1 MGIEGFYKFIHKNI
15 PDIYVNKNIYG
26 LKGKIIIID
35 GMQHI
40 YSQILYMRMH
50 EKEIINNGKNITHI
64 HGLLNSLLYYLDH
77 GIVPIFI
84 FDGKSPELKKNKVNE
99 RKKQLKANI
108 SKLKELK
115 EIRDLKELN
124 DIERESEFIVGT
136 PPIESMI
143 EIDKITDEYNKL
155 HKKTII
161 LKDYFI
167 QDWMDILDMLGLP
180 YIKADGEADPLCAYL
195 MKSNKHIFSILS
207 DDSDMMIFGASS
219 ILKKTKN
226 QFFSIL
232 YLDKILEGLTS
243 LIQKLYNKKIIFELD
258 NLIDF
263 ALLLGTDYGTFT
275 INNLTTNESL
285 EIFKLYIDNNMN
297 YKMLISVNDYERFE
311 EIKSYYK
318 SNDNINNYPL
328 CEMSE
333 YLKEKVH
340 NLIYNKPK
348 WNAPNFEL
356 LKSRLSEL
364 DVENSY
370 INYIVNTYNA
380 KYEKYMYHT
389 KFKYYKPNYNPSYQH
404 NKIKIKDEEEDER
417 IEEDN
422 QNECIF
428 NLE

>member
-108 SKLKELK
+108 NKLRELK
-115 EIRDLKELN
+115 EIKDLNILN
-124 DIERESEFIVGT
+124 EMKDIKDDNDFIVGT
-136 PPIESMI
+136 PPVESLI
-143 EIDKITDEYNKL
+143 DIDKITDEYNKL

-180 YIKADGEADPLCAYL
+180 YIKADGEADPLCAYI

-232 YLDKILEGLTS
+232 YLDKILDGLTN
-243 LIQKLYNKKIIFELD
+243 LIQKLYNKNTKFELD

-263 ALLLGTDYGTFT
+263 AILLGTDYGTFT
-275 INNLTTNESL
+275 INNLITSDSL
-285 EIFKLYIDNNMN
+285 ELFKMYIDNNMN
-297 YKMLISVNDYERFE
+297 YKMLIKEEDYERFE
-311 EIKSYYK
+311 EIKQYYK
-318 SNDNINNYPL
+318 SNDKFNNYPN
-328 CEMSE
+328 CDISE
-333 YLKEKVH
+333 YLTDKIQ
-340 NLIYNKPK
+340 NLITNKPK
-348 WNAPNFEL
+348 WNTPNFEL
-356 LKSRLSEL
+356 LKSRLLEL
-364 DVENSY
+364 DVESSY
-370 INYIVNTYNA
+370 INYIINTYNS
-380 KYEKYMYHT
+380 KFEKYMYHT
-389 KFKYYKPNYNPSYQH
+389 KFKYYKYGDNSYYHNNKYNKTDDSENYNT
-404 NKIKIKDEEEDER
+404 
-417 IEEDN
+417 
-422 QNECIF
+422 ECLF
-428 NLE
+428 NMD